1 MKKKNQL
8 LAIFT
13 IGLLAGPMT
22 AQAQLSGAYQAR
34 NDGEVKALADI
45 VANPEWA
52 VQDILARII
61 PPDTDSI
68 NRYQFEVNL
77 RLADTRTL
85 YQISKTTT
93 YEDAAKILFPSV
105 TEAVGAGGLPVQQ
118 AIGDLD
124 EDYVYTA
131 VTPCRI
137 VDTRPYQGGSGIIPG
152 GSGIIP
158 GGSTRDFYVYGDG
171 TTIGSQGGNSS
182 GCASP
187 RGEPRAVHINA
198 TVVPQANGF
207 LTVYPANIAQ
217 VPAVSLLNYQAGINI
232 ANAGIIQTQ
241 YAIGPREL
249 RVYANGNTH
258 VIIDVLGYFHEVG
271 AIDPALL
278 PITTL
283 FTVTSS
289 DGSGVAGASCPAGSF
304 VTSANC
310 DCDYANGTRNYGVLF
325 GCQIAGNGAIAG
337 CFPEGSTYNPA
348 LPSPLATAQA
358 MCVASISAA
367 SATSAAKSADAAW
380 SSTTKANPLSPGLDA
395 SIEDPDLFKAM
406 QSVRDQVLTHTQKLE
421 ARK

>member
-1 MKKKNQL
+1 VIA
-8 LAIFT
+8 AIAL
-13 IGLLAGPMT
+13 GMPLQPAHG
-22 AQAQLSGAYQAR
+22 QLSGAYQAQ
-34 NDGEVKALADI
+34 NGGEVEALPGI

-52 VQDILARII
+52 VQDILARIM
-61 PPDTDSI
+61 PPDADPI
-68 NRYQFEVNL
+68 DRYQFEVNL
-77 RLADTRTL
+77 RLADTRTF

-93 YEDAAKILFPSV
+93 YEDAAKILFTSA
-105 TEAVGAGGLPVQQ
+105 TTAGSAGGHPDQK

-137 VDTRPYQGGSGIIPG
+137 VDTRPSQGGAGIIRG
-152 GSGIIP
+152 K
-158 GGSTRDFYVYGDG
+158 STRDFYVYGDG

-198 TVVPQANGF
+198 TVVPPANGF

-232 ANAGIIQTQ
+232 ANAGIIQTHH
-241 YAIGPREL
+241 AIGPPEL
-249 RVYANGNTH
+249 RVYANGDTH
-258 VIIDVLGYFHEVG
+258 VIIDVLGYFHEVD
-271 AIDPALL
+271 AIDPSLL
-278 PITTL
+278 PVTTL

-289 DGSGVAGASCPAGSF
+289 DGSGVASTICPAGSF

-310 DCDYANGTRNYGVLF
+310 DCDNANNTRNFGVLF
-325 GCQIAGNGAIAG
+325 SCLIAGNGAVAG
-337 CFPEGSTYNPA
+337 CFPEGVTYDPF
-348 LPSPLATAQA
+348 LPSPVATIQA
-358 MCVASISAA
+358 MCAQSISAA

-380 SSTTKANPLSPGLDA
+380 GSAIQANPISSGLDA
-395 SIEDPDLFKAM
+395 SIEGPDLFKAV

>member
-22 AQAQLSGAYQAR
+22 TQAQLSGAYQAQ
-34 NDGEVKALADI
+34 NGGEVEALAGI

-93 YEDAAKILFPSV
+93 YEDAAKILFTSATP
-105 TEAVGAGGLPVQQ
+105 AGGAGGHSNQE

-137 VDTRPYQGGSGIIPG
+137 VDTRPSQGGSGIIPG
-152 GSGIIP
+152 KS
-158 GGSTRDFYVYGDG
+158 SRDFYVYGDG

-217 VPAVSLLNYQAGINI
+217 VPTVSLLNYQAGVNI

-241 YAIGPREL
+241 YAIGPQEL
-249 RVYANGNTH
+249 RVYANGNTQ

-271 AIDPALL
+271 AIDLSLL
-278 PITTL
+278 PSSYL
-283 FTVTSS
+283 FTATLS
-289 DGSGVAGASCPAGSF
+289 DNDGVAGTLCPAGSF

-310 DCDYANGTRNYGVLF
+310 GCDNVNGTRNFGVLF
-325 GCQIAGNGAIAG
+325 ACEIAGNGAIAA
-337 CFPEGSTYNPA
+337 CFPEAGTYDSFLPNPQ
-348 LPSPLATAQA
+348 ATVQA
-358 MCVASISAA
+358 MCVQTILPA
-367 SATSAAKSADAAW
+367 SATSFAKPADAAW
-380 SSTTKANPLSPGLDA
+380 SSTTKVNPLSPGLDA

>member
-8 LAIFT
+8 LAVLT

-22 AQAQLSGAYQAR
+22 AQAQLSGTYQAR
-34 NDGEVKALADI
+34 NDGEAKAQAGI

-93 YEDAAKILFPSV
+93 YEDAATILFTNV
-105 TEAVGAGGLPVQQ
+105 TGTDSAGGHLYQK
-118 AIGDLD
+118 AGDLD

-131 VTPCRI
+131 VAPCRI
-137 VDTRPYQGGSGIIPG
+137 VDTRPNYGG

-198 TVVPQANGF
+198 TVVPTAVGH

-217 VPAVSLLNYQAGINI
+217 VPDVSLVNYQAGINI

-241 YAIGPREL
+241 YAIGPPEL
-249 RVYANGNTH
+249 RVYANGDTH
-258 VIIDVLGYFHEVG
+258 VIVDVLGYFHEVG

-278 PITTL
+278 PVTTL

-310 DCDYANGTRNYGVLF
+310 DCDNVSGTRNYGVLF
-325 GCQIAGNGAIAG
+325 SCMIAGNGALAA
-337 CFPEGSTYNPA
+337 CFPEAFSYDPF
-348 LPSPLATAQA
+348 LPSPLATVQA
-358 MCVASISAA
+358 MCAGTISPA
-367 SATSAAKSADAAW
+367 SATSAAKSADAAGG
-380 SSTTKANPLSPGLDA
+380 SAAKAPFPAIMHENKTP
-395 SIEDPDLFKAM
+395 
-406 QSVRDQVLTHTQKLE
+406 
-421 ARK
+421 